1 MEIRIAVAKIDRS
14 GSGTSG
20 DTVETIERPNGGL
33 SVVLA
38 DGQIQGKNQKSISTM
53 VSHRVIDH
61 ISEGVRDGAAI
72 RATSNSIYTEYQ
84 GAIQANL
91 NIVSA
96 DLQTNTI
103 LVSRNNPVPVFLI
116 NNEQVDCLSTESKPI
131 GRHAEIVPTI
141 VELPIQ
147 PGMVVIVFSDGVF
160 HAGRKDQTNLD
171 ICTTIEALI
180 EEQEPSAQ
188 EIADFLLNRAMRLD
202 EGHPQ
207 DDMSVVV
214 LLVSPQSSDHIR
226 RMNLTMRIDE
236 PSSGD
241 PNR

>member
-1 MEIRIAVAKIDRS
+1 MEIRIAVAKIDKS
-14 GSGTSG
+14 GSGKSG
-20 DTVETIERPNGGL
+20 DTVETTERPNGGV

-38 DGQIQGKNQKSISTM
+38 DGRLRGEDQKSISTM

-61 ISEGVRDGAAI
+61 ISDGVRDGAAI
-72 RATSNSIYTEYQ
+72 RATSSSIFAEHR

-91 NIVSA
+91 NVISA

-116 NNEQVDCLSTESKPI
+116 NGEQVDCLASESESI
-131 GRHAEIVPTI
+131 GGQGDITPTI
-141 VELPIQ
+141 VELQIQ
-147 PGMVVIVFSDGVF
+147 PGMAVIVFSDGVYN
-160 HAGRKDQTNLD
+160 AGRKQQSIPD

-188 EIADFLLNRAMRLD
+188 EIADFLLNRAIRLD
-202 EGHPQ
+202 EGRPK

-214 LLVSPQSSDHIR
+214 MLVSPRSSDRIR
-226 RMNLTMRIDE
+226 RMNLTMRIDDSTSNALN
-236 PSSGD
+236 P
-241 PNR
+241 